1 MKVAVLGKVDQK
13 GLSFL
18 RENEFNVIEIENFE
32 IQNLKEQL
40 KDVDGILLRTTR
52 LDKEILQHCDNLK
65 IISRHGVGYDNVDLD
80 FLNENKIALG
90 ITSTSNAVSVAEHV
104 LSFFIYLTK
113 NLSLSD
119 SLVKEGNFEKRSNL
133 PNFFELY
140 KKKVLIIGFG
150 RIGKEVAKR
159 CLGFDMEVYVY
170 DPFLDNEI
178 IIRNQCIPIEKNQ
191 GLAIADFITIHLP
204 LNGDTKNFISQT
216 ELNVMKKNSILVN
229 TSRGGIVNENDLCIA
244 LESKKIQGAGM
255 DVFASEPP
263 ESNHPFFKLDNI
275 LLTPHN
281 AALTLECR
289 ERMSL
294 EASQN
299 IFFFLNNMT
308 ELNVENLVNKKFLK
322 KLKIS

>member
-18 RENEFNVIEIENFE
+18 KENEFKVIEIESFE

-40 KDVDGILLRTTR
+40 KDVDGILLRTTK
-52 LDKEILQHCDNLK
+52 LDKEILEHCDNLK

-80 FLNENKIALG
+80 FLNENKIALC

-113 NLSLSD
+113 KLSLSD
-119 SLVKEGNFEKRSNL
+119 SLVKEGNFEKRSEL

-204 LNGDTKNFISQT
+204 LNRDTKNFISQT
-216 ELNVMKKNSILVN
+216 ELNLMRKNSILVN

-244 LESKKIQGAGM
+244 LESRKIQGAGM
-255 DVFASEPP
+255 DVFVSEPP

-299 IFFFLNNMT
+299 IVFFLNNMS
-308 ELNVENLVNKKFLK
+308 ELNVENLVNKKYL
-322 KLKIS
+322 

>member
-18 RENEFNVIEIENFE
+18 KENEFKVIEIENFE

-40 KDVDGILLRTTR
+40 KDVDGILLRTTK
-52 LDKEILQHCDNLK
+52 LDKEILEHCDNLK

-80 FLNENKIALG
+80 FLNENKIALC

-113 NLSLSD
+113 KLSLSD
-119 SLVKEGNFEKRSNL
+119 SLVKEGNFEKRSEL

-216 ELNVMKKNSILVN
+216 ELNLMRKNSILVN

-255 DVFASEPP
+255 DVFVSEPP

-289 ERMSL
+289 ERMSF

-299 IFFFLNNMT
+299 IVFFLNNMS
-308 ELNVENLVNKKFLK
+308 ELNVENLVNKKYL
-322 KLKIS
+322 

>member
-18 RENEFNVIEIENFE
+18 KENEFKVIEIENFE

-40 KDVDGILLRTTR
+40 KDVDGILLRTTK
-52 LDKEILQHCDNLK
+52 LDKEILEHCDNLK

-80 FLNENKIALG
+80 FLNENKIALC

-119 SLVKEGNFEKRSNL
+119 SLVKEGNFEKRSQL

-178 IIRNQCIPIEKNQ
+178 IIKNQCIPIEKNQ

-255 DVFASEPP
+255 DVFVSEPP

-299 IFFFLNNMT
+299 IVFFLKHMSK
-308 ELNVENLVNKKFLK
+308 LNVENLVNKKYL
-322 KLKIS
+322 

>member
-18 RENEFNVIEIENFE
+18 KENEFEVIEIESFE

-40 KDVDGILLRTTR
+40 KDVDGILLRTTK
-52 LDKEILQHCDNLK
+52 LDKEILEHCDNLK

-80 FLNENKIALG
+80 FLNENKIALC

-113 NLSLSD
+113 KLSLSD
-119 SLVKEGNFEKRSNL
+119 SLVKEGNFEKRSEL

-216 ELNVMKKNSILVN
+216 ELNQMRKNSILVN

-244 LESKKIQGAGM
+244 LDSKKIQGAGM
-255 DVFASEPP
+255 DVFVSEPP

-299 IFFFLNNMT
+299 IVFFLNNMS
-308 ELNVENLVNKKFLK
+308 ELNVENLVNKKYL
-322 KLKIS
+322 

>member
-18 RENEFNVIEIENFE
+18 KENEFKVIEIENFE

-52 LDKEILQHCDNLK
+52 LDKEILEHCDNLK

-80 FLNENKIALG
+80 FLNENKIALC

-113 NLSLSD
+113 KLSLSD
-119 SLVKEGNFEKRSNL
+119 SLVKEGNFEKRSKL

-178 IIRNQCIPIEKNQ
+178 IIKNQCIPIEKNQ

-216 ELNVMKKNSILVN
+216 ELNLMKKNSILVN

-244 LESKKIQGAGM
+244 LESKKIQGAGI
-255 DVFASEPP
+255 DVFVSEPP

-299 IFFFLNNMT
+299 IVFFLKNMSK
-308 ELNVENLVNKKFLK
+308 LNVENLLNKKYL
-322 KLKIS
+322 

>member
-18 RENEFNVIEIENFE
+18 RENEFKVIEIENFE

-40 KDVDGILLRTTR
+40 KDVDGILLRTTK

-80 FLNENKIALG
+80 FLNENKIALC

-113 NLSLSD
+113 KLSLSD
-119 SLVKEGNFEKRSNL
+119 SLVKEGNFEKRSQL

-204 LNGDTKNFISQT
+204 LNRDTKNFISQT
-216 ELNVMKKNSILVN
+216 ELNQMRKNSILVN

-244 LESKKIQGAGM
+244 LDSKKIQGAGM
-255 DVFASEPP
+255 DVFVSEPP

-299 IFFFLNNMT
+299 IVFFLNNMS
-308 ELNVENLVNKKFLK
+308 ELNVENLVNKKYL
-322 KLKIS
+322 

>member
-1 MKVAVLGKVDQK
+1 MKVAVLGKVDPK

-18 RENEFNVIEIENFE
+18 IENEFKVIEIESFE

-40 KDVDGILLRTTR
+40 KDVDGILLRTTK
-52 LDKEILQHCDNLK
+52 LDKEILEHCDNLK

-80 FLNENKIALG
+80 FLNENKIALC

-113 NLSLSD
+113 KLSLSD
-119 SLVKEGNFEKRSNL
+119 SLVKEGNFEKRSEL

-204 LNGDTKNFISQT
+204 LNRDTKNFISQT
-216 ELNVMKKNSILVN
+216 ELNLMRKNSILVN

-255 DVFASEPP
+255 DVFVSEPP

-299 IFFFLNNMT
+299 IVFFLNNMS
-308 ELNVENLVNKKFLK
+308 ELNVENLVNKKYL
-322 KLKIS
+322 

>member
-18 RENEFNVIEIENFE
+18 KENEFKVIEIENFE

-52 LDKEILQHCDNLK
+52 LDKKILQHCDNLK

-113 NLSLSD
+113 NLSISD
-119 SLVKEGNFEKRSNL
+119 SLVKEGNFEKRSQL

-178 IIRNQCIPIEKNQ
+178 IIKNQCIPIEKNQ

-216 ELNVMKKNSILVN
+216 ELNQMRKNSILVN

-255 DVFASEPP
+255 DVFVSEPP

-299 IFFFLNNMT
+299 IVFFLNNMS
-308 ELNVENLVNKKFLK
+308 ELNVENLVNKKYL
-322 KLKIS
+322 

>member
-18 RENEFNVIEIENFE
+18 KENEFKVIEVESFE

-40 KDVDGILLRTTR
+40 KDVDGILLRTTK
-52 LDKEILQHCDNLK
+52 LDKEILEHCDNLK

-80 FLNENKIALG
+80 FLNDNKIALC

-113 NLSLSD
+113 KLSLSD
-119 SLVKEGNFEKRSNL
+119 SLVKEGNFEKRSQL

-216 ELNVMKKNSILVN
+216 ELNVMKKKSILVN

-255 DVFASEPP
+255 DVFVSEPP

-299 IFFFLNNMT
+299 IVFFLKNMS
-308 ELNVENLVNKKFLK
+308 ELNVENLVNKKYL
-322 KLKIS
+322 

>member
-18 RENEFNVIEIENFE
+18 KENEFKVIEIENFE
-32 IQNLKEQL
+32 IQNLREQL
-40 KDVDGILLRTTR
+40 EDVDGILLRTTK

-80 FLNENKIALG
+80 FLNKNKIALC

-113 NLSLSD
+113 KLSLSD
-119 SLVKEGNFEKRSNL
+119 SLVKEGNFEKRSSL

-159 CLGFDMEVYVY
+159 CLGFDIEVYVY

-216 ELNVMKKNSILVN
+216 ELNLMRKNSILVN

-244 LESKKIQGAGM
+244 LDSKKIQGAGM
-255 DVFASEPP
+255 DVFVSEPP

-299 IFFFLNNMT
+299 IVFFLNNMS
-308 ELNVENLVNKKFLK
+308 ELNVENLVNKKYL
-322 KLKIS
+322 

>member
-18 RENEFNVIEIENFE
+18 KENEFKVIEIENFE

-40 KDVDGILLRTTR
+40 KDVDGILLRTTK
-52 LDKEILQHCDNLK
+52 LDKEILEHCDNLK

-80 FLNENKIALG
+80 FLNENKIALC

-119 SLVKEGNFEKRSNL
+119 SLVKEGNFEKRSQL

-204 LNGDTKNFISQT
+204 LNRDTKNFISQT
-216 ELNVMKKNSILVN
+216 ELNQMRKNSILVN

-255 DVFASEPP
+255 DVFVSEPP

-299 IFFFLNNMT
+299 IVFFLNNMS
-308 ELNVENLVNKKFLK
+308 ELNVENLVNKKYL
-322 KLKIS
+322 

>member
-18 RENEFNVIEIENFE
+18 KENEFKVIEIENFE

-80 FLNENKIALG
+80 FLNQNKIALC

-119 SLVKEGNFEKRSNL
+119 SLVKEGNFEKRSQL

-178 IIRNQCIPIEKNQ
+178 IIKNQCIPIEKNQ

-204 LNGDTKNFISQT
+204 LNRDTKNFISQT
-216 ELNVMKKNSILVN
+216 ELNQMRKNSILVN

-244 LESKKIQGAGM
+244 LDSKKIQGAGM
-255 DVFASEPP
+255 DVFVSEPP

-289 ERMSL
+289 ERMSF

-299 IFFFLNNMT
+299 IVFFLNNMS
-308 ELNVENLVNKKFLK
+308 ELNVENLVNKKYL
-322 KLKIS
+322 

>member
-18 RENEFNVIEIENFE
+18 KENEFKVIEIENFE

-40 KDVDGILLRTTR
+40 KDVDGILLRTTK
-52 LDKEILQHCDNLK
+52 LDKEILEHCDNLK

-80 FLNENKIALG
+80 FLNENKIALC

-113 NLSLSD
+113 KLSLSD
-119 SLVKEGNFEKRSNL
+119 SLVKEGNFEKRSEL

-216 ELNVMKKNSILVN
+216 ELNLMRKNSILVN

-244 LESKKIQGAGM
+244 LDSKKIQGAGM
-255 DVFASEPP
+255 DVFVSEPP

-299 IFFFLNNMT
+299 IVFFLNNMS
-308 ELNVENLVNKKFLK
+308 ELNVENLVNKKYL
-322 KLKIS
+322 

>member
-18 RENEFNVIEIENFE
+18 KENEFKVIEIENFE

-80 FLNENKIALG
+80 FLNENKIALC

-113 NLSLSD
+113 NLTQSD
-119 SLVKEGNFEKRSNL
+119 SLVKEGNFEKRSQL
-133 PNFFELY
+133 PNIFELY

-216 ELNVMKKNSILVN
+216 ELNQMKKNSILVN

-244 LESKKIQGAGM
+244 LDSKKIQGAGM
-255 DVFASEPP
+255 DVFVSEPP

-299 IFFFLNNMT
+299 IVFFLNNMS
-308 ELNVENLVNKKFLK
+308 ELNVENLVNKKYL
-322 KLKIS
+322 

>member
-18 RENEFNVIEIENFE
+18 KENEFKVIEIENFE

-40 KDVDGILLRTTR
+40 KYVDGILLRTTR

-80 FLNENKIALG
+80 FLNENKIALC

-119 SLVKEGNFEKRSNL
+119 SLVKEGNFEKRSQL

-216 ELNVMKKNSILVN
+216 ELNLMRKNSILVN

-244 LESKKIQGAGM
+244 LDSKKIQGAGM
-255 DVFASEPP
+255 DVFVSEPP

-299 IFFFLNNMT
+299 IVFFLNNMS
-308 ELNVENLVNKKFLK
+308 ELNVENLVNKKYL
-322 KLKIS
+322 

>member
-1 MKVAVLGKVDQK
+1 MKVAVLGKVDPK

-18 RENEFNVIEIENFE
+18 KENEFKVIEIESFE

-40 KDVDGILLRTTR
+40 KDVDGILLRTTK
-52 LDKEILQHCDNLK
+52 LDKEILEHCDNLK

-80 FLNENKIALG
+80 FLNENKIALC

-113 NLSLSD
+113 KISLSD
-119 SLVKEGNFEKRSNL
+119 SLVKEGNFEKKSSL

-204 LNGDTKNFISQT
+204 LNRDTKNFISQT
-216 ELNVMKKNSILVN
+216 ELNLMRKNSILVN

-255 DVFASEPP
+255 DVFVSEPP

-299 IFFFLNNMT
+299 IVFFLNNMS
-308 ELNVENLVNKKFLK
+308 ELNVENLVNKKYL
-322 KLKIS
+322 

>member
-18 RENEFNVIEIENFE
+18 KENEFKVIEIENFE

-40 KDVDGILLRTTR
+40 KDVDGILLRTTK

-80 FLNENKIALG
+80 FLNENKIALC

-113 NLSLSD
+113 KLSLSD
-119 SLVKEGNFEKRSNL
+119 SLVKEGNFEKRSEL

-216 ELNVMKKNSILVN
+216 ELNQMKKNSILVN

-255 DVFASEPP
+255 DVFVSEPP

-299 IFFFLNNMT
+299 IVFFLRNT
-308 ELNVENLVNKKFLK
+308 SKLNVENLVNKKYL
-322 KLKIS
+322 

>member
-18 RENEFNVIEIENFE
+18 KENEFKVIEIENFE

-40 KDVDGILLRTTR
+40 KDVDGILLRTTK

-104 LSFFIYLTK
+104 LSFFIYLIK

-119 SLVKEGNFEKRSNL
+119 SLVKEGNFENRSQL

-255 DVFASEPP
+255 DVFVSEPP

-299 IFFFLNNMT
+299 IVFFLKNMS
-308 ELNVENLVNKKFLK
+308 ELNVENLVNKKYL
-322 KLKIS
+322 

>member
-18 RENEFNVIEIENFE
+18 KENEFKVIEIENFE

-40 KDVDGILLRTTR
+40 KDVDGILLRTTK
-52 LDKEILQHCDNLK
+52 LDKEILEHCDNLK

-80 FLNENKIALG
+80 FLNDNKIALC

-113 NLSLSD
+113 KLSLSD
-119 SLVKEGNFEKRSNL
+119 SLVKEGNFEKRSEL

-204 LNGDTKNFISQT
+204 LNRDTKNFISQT
-216 ELNVMKKNSILVN
+216 ELNLMRKNSILVN

-244 LESKKIQGAGM
+244 LDSKKIQGAGM
-255 DVFASEPP
+255 DVFVSEPP

-299 IFFFLNNMT
+299 IVFFLHNMS
-308 ELNVENLVNKKFLK
+308 ELNVENLVNKKYL
-322 KLKIS
+322 

>member
-18 RENEFNVIEIENFE
+18 RENEFKVIEIENFE

-40 KDVDGILLRTTR
+40 KDVDGILLRTTK
-52 LDKEILQHCDNLK
+52 LDKEILEHCDNLK

-80 FLNENKIALG
+80 FLNENKIALC

-113 NLSLSD
+113 KLSLSD
-119 SLVKEGNFEKRSNL
+119 SLVKEGNFEKRSEL

-255 DVFASEPP
+255 DVFVSEPP

-299 IFFFLNNMT
+299 IVFFLKNMS
-308 ELNVENLVNKKFLK
+308 ELNVENLVNKKYL
-322 KLKIS
+322 

>member
-18 RENEFNVIEIENFE
+18 KENEFKVIEIENFE
-32 IQNLKEQL
+32 IKNLKEQL
-40 KDVDGILLRTTR
+40 KDVDGILLRTTK
-52 LDKEILQHCDNLK
+52 LDKEILEHCDNLK

-80 FLNENKIALG
+80 FLNDNKIALC

-113 NLSLSD
+113 KLSLSD
-119 SLVKEGNFEKRSNL
+119 SLVKEGNFEKRSEL

-159 CLGFDMEVYVY
+159 CLGFDMEIYVY

-204 LNGDTKNFISQT
+204 LNGDTKNFISQK

-255 DVFASEPP
+255 DVFVSEPP
-263 ESNHPFFKLDNI
+263 ESSHPFFKLDNI

-299 IFFFLNNMT
+299 IVFFLKYMS
-308 ELNVENLVNKKFLK
+308 ELNVENLVNKKYL
-322 KLKIS
+322 

>member
-80 FLNENKIALG
+80 FLNENKIALC

-216 ELNVMKKNSILVN
+216 ELNLMKKNSILVN

-255 DVFASEPP
+255 DVFVSEPP

-299 IFFFLNNMT
+299 IVFFLKNMS
-308 ELNVENLVNKKFLK
+308 ELNVENLVNKKYL
-322 KLKIS
+322 

>member
-18 RENEFNVIEIENFE
+18 KENEFKVIEIENFE

-80 FLNENKIALG
+80 FLNENKIALC

-119 SLVKEGNFEKRSNL
+119 SLVKEGNFEKRSQL

-216 ELNVMKKNSILVN
+216 ELNVMKKKSILVN

-255 DVFASEPP
+255 DVFVSEPP

-299 IFFFLNNMT
+299 IVFFLKNMSK
-308 ELNVENLVNKKFLK
+308 LNVENLLNKKYL
-322 KLKIS
+322 

>member
-1 MKVAVLGKVDQK
+1 MKVAVLGKVDPK

-18 RENEFNVIEIENFE
+18 IENEFKVIEIESFE

-40 KDVDGILLRTTR
+40 KDVDGILLRTTK
-52 LDKEILQHCDNLK
+52 LDKEILEHCDNLK

-80 FLNENKIALG
+80 FLNDNKIALC

-113 NLSLSD
+113 KLSLSD
-119 SLVKEGNFEKRSNL
+119 SLVKEGNFEKRSEL

-216 ELNVMKKNSILVN
+216 ELNVMKKKSILVN

-255 DVFASEPP
+255 DVFVSEPP

-299 IFFFLNNMT
+299 IVFFLNNMS
-308 ELNVENLVNKKFLK
+308 ELNVENLVNKKYL
-322 KLKIS
+322 

>member
-80 FLNENKIALG
+80 FLNDNKIALC

-113 NLSLSD
+113 KLSLSD
-119 SLVKEGNFEKRSNL
+119 SLVKEGNFEKRSEL

-255 DVFASEPP
+255 DVFVSEPP

-299 IFFFLNNMT
+299 IVFFLNNMS
-308 ELNVENLVNKKFLK
+308 ELNVENLVNKKYL
-322 KLKIS
+322 

>member
-18 RENEFNVIEIENFE
+18 KENEFKVIEIENFE

-40 KDVDGILLRTTR
+40 KDVDGILLRTTK

-80 FLNENKIALG
+80 FLNENKIALC

-119 SLVKEGNFEKRSNL
+119 SLVKEGNFEKRSQL

-178 IIRNQCIPIEKNQ
+178 IIKNQCIPIEKNQ

-216 ELNVMKKNSILVN
+216 ELNVMKKKSILVN

-255 DVFASEPP
+255 DVFVSEPP

-299 IFFFLNNMT
+299 IVFFLKNMSK
-308 ELNVENLVNKKFLK
+308 LNVENLVNKKYL
-322 KLKIS
+322 

>member
-18 RENEFNVIEIENFE
+18 KENEFKVIEIENFE

-40 KDVDGILLRTTR
+40 KDVDGILLRTTK
-52 LDKEILQHCDNLK
+52 LDKEILEHCDNLK

-80 FLNENKIALG
+80 FLNENKIALC

-119 SLVKEGNFEKRSNL
+119 SLVKEGNFEKRSQL

-204 LNGDTKNFISQT
+204 LNRDTKNFISQT
-216 ELNVMKKNSILVN
+216 ELNLMRKNSILVN

-244 LESKKIQGAGM
+244 LDSKKIQGAGM
-255 DVFASEPP
+255 DVFVSELP

-299 IFFFLNNMT
+299 IVFFLNNMS
-308 ELNVENLVNKKFLK
+308 ELNVENLVNKKYL
-322 KLKIS
+322 

>member
-18 RENEFNVIEIENFE
+18 KENEFKVIEIENFE

-80 FLNENKIALG
+80 FLNENKIALC

-216 ELNVMKKNSILVN
+216 ELNLMRKNSILVN

-255 DVFASEPP
+255 DVFVSEPP

-299 IFFFLNNMT
+299 IVFFLKNMS
-308 ELNVENLVNKKFLK
+308 ELNVENLVNKKYL
-322 KLKIS
+322 

>member
-18 RENEFNVIEIENFE
+18 KENEFKFIEIENFE
-32 IQNLKEQL
+32 TQNLKKQL

-80 FLNENKIALG
+80 FLNENKIALC

-119 SLVKEGNFEKRSNL
+119 SLVKEGNFEKRSEL

-255 DVFASEPP
+255 DVFVSEPP

-299 IFFFLNNMT
+299 IVFFLKNMS
-308 ELNVENLVNKKFLK
+308 ELNVENLVNKKYL
-322 KLKIS
+322 

>member
-1 MKVAVLGKVDQK
+1 MKVAVLGKVDPK

-18 RENEFNVIEIENFE
+18 IENEFKVIEIESFE

-40 KDVDGILLRTTR
+40 KDVDGILLRTTK
-52 LDKEILQHCDNLK
+52 LDKEILEHCDNLK

-80 FLNENKIALG
+80 FLNNNKIALC

-113 NLSLSD
+113 KLSLSD
-119 SLVKEGNFEKRSNL
+119 SLVKEGNFEKRSEL

-204 LNGDTKNFISQT
+204 LNRDTKNFISQT
-216 ELNVMKKNSILVN
+216 ELNLMRKNSILVN

-244 LESKKIQGAGM
+244 LDSKKIQGAGM
-255 DVFASEPP
+255 DVFVSEPP

-299 IFFFLNNMT
+299 IVFFLNNMS
-308 ELNVENLVNKKFLK
+308 ELNVENLVNKKYL
-322 KLKIS
+322 

>member
-18 RENEFNVIEIENFE
+18 KENEFKVIEIENFE

-80 FLNENKIALG
+80 FLNENKIALC

-113 NLSLSD
+113 KLSLSD
-119 SLVKEGNFEKRSNL
+119 SLVKEGNFEKRSEL

-216 ELNVMKKNSILVN
+216 ELNLMRKNSILVN

-244 LESKKIQGAGM
+244 LDSKKIQGAGM
-255 DVFASEPP
+255 DVFVSEPP

-299 IFFFLNNMT
+299 IVFFLNNMS
-308 ELNVENLVNKKFLK
+308 ELNVENLVNKKYL
-322 KLKIS
+322 

>member
-18 RENEFNVIEIENFE
+18 KENEFKVIEIENFE

-40 KDVDGILLRTTR
+40 KDVDGILLRTTK
-52 LDKEILQHCDNLK
+52 LDKEILEHCDNLK

-80 FLNENKIALG
+80 FLNENKIALC

-119 SLVKEGNFEKRSNL
+119 SLVKEGNFEKRSQL

-204 LNGDTKNFISQT
+204 LNRDTKNFISQT
-216 ELNVMKKNSILVN
+216 ELNQMKKNSILVN

-244 LESKKIQGAGM
+244 LESRKIQGAGM
-255 DVFASEPP
+255 DVFVSEPP

-299 IFFFLNNMT
+299 IVFFLKNMS
-308 ELNVENLVNKKFLK
+308 ELNVENLVNKKYL
-322 KLKIS
+322 

>member
-1 MKVAVLGKVDQK
+1 MKVAVLGKVDPK

-18 RENEFNVIEIENFE
+18 IENEFKVIEIESFE

-40 KDVDGILLRTTR
+40 KDVDGILLRTTK
-52 LDKEILQHCDNLK
+52 LDKEILEHCDNLK

-80 FLNENKIALG
+80 FLNENKIALC

-113 NLSLSD
+113 KLSLSD
-119 SLVKEGNFEKRSNL
+119 SLVKEGNFEKRSQL

-204 LNGDTKNFISQT
+204 LNRDTKNFISQT
-216 ELNVMKKNSILVN
+216 ELNLMRKNSILVN

-244 LESKKIQGAGM
+244 LDSKKIQGAGM
-255 DVFASEPP
+255 DVFVSEPP

-299 IFFFLNNMT
+299 IVFFLNNMS
-308 ELNVENLVNKKFLK
+308 ELNVENLVNKKYL
-322 KLKIS
+322 

>member
-1 MKVAVLGKVDQK
+1 MKVAVLGKVDPK

-18 RENEFNVIEIENFE
+18 IENEFKVIEIENFE

-80 FLNENKIALG
+80 FLNENKIALC

-113 NLSLSD
+113 KLSLSD
-119 SLVKEGNFEKRSNL
+119 SLVKEGNFENRSQL

-216 ELNVMKKNSILVN
+216 ELNLMRKNSILVN

-244 LESKKIQGAGM
+244 LDSKKIQGAGM
-255 DVFASEPP
+255 DVFVSEPP

-299 IFFFLNNMT
+299 IVFFLNNMS
-308 ELNVENLVNKKFLK
+308 ELNVENLVNKKYL
-322 KLKIS
+322 

>member
-119 SLVKEGNFEKRSNL
+119 SLVKEGNFENRSQL

-255 DVFASEPP
+255 DVFVSEPP

-299 IFFFLNNMT
+299 IVFFLKNMS
-308 ELNVENLVNKKFLK
+308 ELNVENLVNKKYL
-322 KLKIS
+322 

>member
-18 RENEFNVIEIENFE
+18 RENEFKVIEIENFE

-40 KDVDGILLRTTR
+40 KDVDGILLRTTK
-52 LDKEILQHCDNLK
+52 LDKEILEHCDNLK

-80 FLNENKIALG
+80 FLNENKIALC

-119 SLVKEGNFEKRSNL
+119 SLVKEGNFEKRSQL

-170 DPFLDNEI
+170 DPFLNNEV

-204 LNGDTKNFISQT
+204 LNRDTKNFISQT
-216 ELNVMKKNSILVN
+216 ELNLMRKNSILVN

-255 DVFASEPP
+255 DVFVSEPP

-299 IFFFLNNMT
+299 IVFFLNNMS
-308 ELNVENLVNKKFLK
+308 ELNVENLVNKKYL
-322 KLKIS
+322 

>member
-18 RENEFNVIEIENFE
+18 RENEFKVIEIENFE

-80 FLNENKIALG
+80 FLNENKIALC

-119 SLVKEGNFEKRSNL
+119 SLVKEGNFEKRSQL

-229 TSRGGIVNENDLCIA
+229 TSRGGIVNEKDLYTA

-255 DVFASEPP
+255 DVFVSEPP

-299 IFFFLNNMT
+299 IVFFLKNMS
-308 ELNVENLVNKKFLK
+308 ELNVENLVNKKYL
-322 KLKIS
+322 